1 MRTPFLFILS
11 LSLLSLHVHAGEERY
26 FRYKTAN
33 GVTVINDVLP
43 ADYATKGY
51 SIINKDGV
59 VIQNVAPEL
68 TAQQVVAKEKM
79 DKIRLDKAIKARQQ
93 ADSDRLLL
101 STFTTIEDIQLTRDR
116 IIVQLNN
123 TLESLKQ
130 NRLDQQKQLDKL
142 HKNAANM
149 ERSLG
154 KVSDSIKGNIAGY
167 VEKIAE
173 LESLVLKASQ
183 RIDTTKLEY
192 QQQIERFVFLTGAK
206 PAPKSTTPAAGTPSS

>member
-1 MRTPFLFILS
+1 MRAPFLFILS

-43 ADYATKGY
+43 AESAAKGY

-59 VIQNVAPEL
+59 VIENVAPEL
-68 TAQQVVAKEKM
+68 TAQQVVAKEKRE
-79 DKIRLDKAIKARQQ
+79 KIRLDEAKKARQQ

-101 STFTTIEDIQLTRDR
+101 STFATIEDIQLTRDR

-123 TLESLKQ
+123 TLESLQQ
-130 NRLDQQKQLDKL
+130 NRIDQQKQLDKL
-142 HKNAANM
+142 HKDAANM

-154 KVSDSIKGNIAGY
+154 TVSDTIKKNISGY
-167 VEKIAE
+167 EEKIAE
-173 LESLVLKASQ
+173 LENLILKASK
-183 RIDTTKLEY
+183 RVETTKLEY
-192 QQQIERFVFLTGAK
+192 QQQIERFVFLTGEN
-206 PAPKSTTPAAGTPSS
+206 PEPKSATTSAGEPSS